1 MQIFSA
7 MRRKMSSVRVLSKI
21 PNVMPRRGA
30 NNRLMKKLLRFCLLL
45 LVTAGIFVIGTGFSP
60 ASAPL
65 YDEYVYLGGQPVGIA
80 VRAGGLIVTG
90 TSPVPTEN
98 GEVYPLGGADVARG
112 DIITAIDGESCGS
125 LYAFREK
132 IGDVKGDVTLTVRR
146 GDKVFDLKV
155 TPVKEAASGKKR
167 LGLVLKEDV
176 GGIGTMTFTTEENAY
191 AALGHAIS
199 DVETGLKEQLK
210 DGNVYNVVVE
220 GVTKGTNGAAG
231 GLQARINRLGKPV
244 GRNLENTDI
253 GIYGEY
259 FGGRSEK
266 IRVAGKGEAR
276 TGRAQIVT
284 TILGDTPKAYDIDI
298 VKSVTQ
304 NKRDE
309 KGLVIRVRDEE
320 LLEKT
325 GGIVQGMSG
334 SPIVQNGVLVGA
346 VTHVF
351 LSDPTRGYGVHARF
365 MLEKADETAKL
376 FGDTGEKETERRMEA
391 A

>member
-1 MQIFSA
+1 
-7 MRRKMSSVRVLSKI
+7 
-21 PNVMPRRGA
+21 
-30 NNRLMKKLLRFCLLL
+30 MKKLLRFCILALA
-45 LVTAGIFVIGTGFSP
+45 VAGIFLTGTGFAP
-60 ASAPL
+60 ASASAE
-65 YDEYVYLGGQPVGIA
+65 DYVYLGGNPIGITLKA
-80 VRAGGLIVTG
+80 DGLIVT
-90 TSPVPTEN
+90 SVSSVVTEK
-98 GEVYPLGGADVARG
+98 GEVSPLKGADIARG
-112 DIITAIDGESCGS
+112 DVITAVDGESCGS
-125 LYAFREK
+125 LYAFRER
-132 IGDVKGDVTLTVRR
+132 IGDSNKTVTLTVKR
-146 GDKVFDLKV
+146 GEKVFDV
-155 TPVKEAASGKKR
+155 EATPTTEAASGKKR
-167 LGLVLKEDV
+167 LGLAVKEDV
-176 GGIGTMTFTTEENAY
+176 GGIGTLTFTTEDDAY
-191 AALGHAIS
+191 AALGHAVS
-199 DVETGLKEQLK
+199 DVETGLKDELVR
-210 DGNVYNVVVE
+210 GSVLPVEVE

-231 GLQARINRLGKPV
+231 GLLAHINRLGKPV
-244 GRNLENTDI
+244 GRNLDNTDI

-259 FGGRSEK
+259 FGARGEK

-284 TILGDTPKAYDIDI
+284 TVEGGTPKAYDVDI

-309 KGLVIRVRDEE
+309 KGLVIRVRDRE

-365 MLEKADETAKL
+365 MLEKAHETAKS
-376 FGDTGEKETERRMEA
+376 FGRAEENGENHGEKEA